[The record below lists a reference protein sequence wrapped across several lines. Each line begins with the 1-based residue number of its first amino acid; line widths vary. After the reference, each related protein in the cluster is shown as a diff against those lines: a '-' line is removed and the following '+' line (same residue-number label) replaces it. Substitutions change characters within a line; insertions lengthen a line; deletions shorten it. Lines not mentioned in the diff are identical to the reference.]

1 MTPKKEKAL
10 AALLTSP
17 TVKAAAQETGV
28 GSRTMRLYLKD
39 PEFLAEYKRRCSS
52 LLEEA
57 TNKAKAALPPAI
69 ERLSSIVMDD
79 AQPTQYQIAACRALC
94 EYSLRMTEVVDYEQR
109 LQALEDE
116 MRR

>member
-52 LLEEA
+52 LLEDA

-69 ERLSSIVMDD
+69 APFLYCYGRCAADTVSDCGVPCIVRIQFEDDRSCRLR
-79 AQPTQYQIAACRALC
+79 TAL
-94 EYSLRMTEVVDYEQR
+94 
-109 LQALEDE
+109 AGA
-116 MRR
+116 

>member
-39 PEFLAEYKRRCSS
+39 PEFLAEYKKRCSS
-52 LLEEA
+52 LLEDA
-57 TNKAKAALPPAI
+57 TNKAKAPFLYYYGRCAADTVSDCGVPC
-69 ERLSSIVMDD
+69 IVRI
-79 AQPTQYQIAACRALC
+79 Q
-94 EYSLRMTEVVDYEQR
+94 
-109 LQALEDE
+109 LEDD
-116 MRR
+116 RSCRLRTALAGA

>member
-39 PEFLAEYKRRCSS
+39 PEFLAEYKKRCSS
-52 LLEEA
+52 LLEDA

-69 ERLSSIVMDD
+69 ERLSSIIMDD
-79 AQPTQYQIAACRALC
+79 AQPTQYQIALC

>member
-39 PEFLAEYKRRCSS
+39 PEFLAEYKKRCSS
-52 LLEEA
+52 LLEDA

-69 ERLSSIVMDD
+69 E
-79 AQPTQYQIAACRALC
+79 PTQYQIAACRALC

>member
-39 PEFLAEYKRRCSS
+39 PEFLAEY
-52 LLEEA
+52 
-57 TNKAKAALPPAI
+57 
-69 ERLSSIVMDD
+69 
-79 AQPTQYQIAACRALC
+79 
-94 EYSLRMTEVVDYEQR
+94 
-109 LQALEDE
+109 
-116 MRR
+116 

>member
-28 GSRTMRLYLKD
+28 ESRTMRLYLKD

-52 LLEEA
+52 LLEDA

>member
-39 PEFLAEYKRRCSS
+39 PEFLAEYKKRCSS
-52 LLEEA
+52 LLEDA
-57 TNKAKAALPPAI
+57 TNKAKQPC
-69 ERLSSIVMDD
+69 RLLLSVFPLLLWTMRSRHSIRLR
-79 AQPTQYQIAACRALC
+79 RAVHC
-94 EYSLRMTEVVDYEQR
+94 ANT
-109 LQALEDE
+109 A
-116 MRR
+116 

>member
-39 PEFLAEYKRRCSS
+39 PEF
-52 LLEEA
+52 
-57 TNKAKAALPPAI
+57 
-69 ERLSSIVMDD
+69 
-79 AQPTQYQIAACRALC
+79 
-94 EYSLRMTEVVDYEQR
+94 
-109 LQALEDE
+109 
-116 MRR
+116 